1 MWWYSVMDGDTQ
13 PSRSFYRRPLFL
25 AVVVLVLA
33 ASAIWASA
41 SLAGGSAPQ
50 TPAKA
55 KVTKI
60 DRGYAG
66 NGGSHG
72 ECPFKHNRVD
82 TSDDV

>member
-1 MWWYSVMDGDTQ
+1 MDGDTQ
-13 PSRSFYRRPLFL
+13 PGRSFYGRPLFL

-33 ASAIWASA
+33 ASAIWAST

-72 ECPFKHNRVD
+72 ECPFKGHRVD
-82 TSDDV
+82 TSADV

>member
-1 MWWYSVMDGDTQ
+1 MDGETQ
-13 PSRSFYRRPLFL
+13 PSRSFYRRLLFL
-25 AVVVLVLA
+25 AVVVVLA

-41 SLAGGSAPQ
+41 SLAGGSAPHSP
-50 TPAKA
+50 TKA

-60 DRGYAG
+60 DRGYGG

-72 ECPFKHNRVD
+72 ECPFKGHRVD